1 MKHVVSA
8 DAGTGQVLR
17 TGLHHQPGPFLTL
30 NLDRPFPISIQVRES
45 EVGASL
51 TQSDTTPPAEVHTA
65 MIAGPTS
72 WNTLQW
78 INPRDDD
85 FDHVEIVR
93 KAGSTPAGHSDG
105 DVIYDGYEP
114 NHVDVT
120 GQSGTLY
127 YYRIITVDASGNRSD
142 GVVLSQMQH

>member
-45 EVGASL
+45 EVGASP
-51 TQSDTTPPAEVHTA
+51 TQSDTTPPAEVHAA

-93 KAGSTPAGHSDG
+93 KAGSTPAGHSDEIG
-105 DVIYDGYEP
+105 RA
-114 NHVDVT
+114 HV
-120 GQSGTLY
+120 
-127 YYRIITVDASGNRSD
+127 
-142 GVVLSQMQH
+142 